1 MYILQGG
8 FRYIG
13 TDCRSLISCVKA
25 AGRCRKGVI
34 MMTQYQMF
42 FMYNYASSDYYR
54 TLEILSGMMQI
65 LRTKLE
71 QDQVAE
77 LIHDLAINSSD
88 GAYSKEFEHF
98 LCDVQDY
105 YGTGYENLKS
115 AFEKMEEA
123 NYVWPYKV

>member
-1 MYILQGG
+1 
-8 FRYIG
+8 
-13 TDCRSLISCVKA
+13 
-25 AGRCRKGVI
+25 

-42 FMYNYASSDYYR
+42 FMFNYASSDYYR

-65 LRTKLE
+65 LKTKLE
-71 QDQVAE
+71 QEQVAA

-88 GAYSKEFEHF
+88 EAYGKEFEHF

-105 YGTGYENLKS
+105 YGTGYENLNS

-123 NYVWPYKV
+123 HYVWPYQV

>member
-1 MYILQGG
+1 
-8 FRYIG
+8 
-13 TDCRSLISCVKA
+13 
-25 AGRCRKGVI
+25 
-34 MMTQYQMF
+34 MMTRYPMF
-42 FMYNYASSDYYR
+42 FMFNYASSDYYR

-71 QDQVAE
+71 QDHVAA

-88 GAYSKEFEHF
+88 EAYGKEFEHF

-115 AFEKMEEA
+115 AFEKMEDV

>member
-1 MYILQGG
+1 
-8 FRYIG
+8 
-13 TDCRSLISCVKA
+13 
-25 AGRCRKGVI
+25 
-34 MMTQYQMF
+34 MMTRYQMF
-42 FMYNYASSDYYR
+42 FMFNYASSDYYR

-71 QDQVAE
+71 QDQVAA

-88 GAYSKEFEHF
+88 EAYGKEFEHF

-115 AFEKMEEA
+115 AFEEMEEA

>member
-1 MYILQGG
+1 
-8 FRYIG
+8 
-13 TDCRSLISCVKA
+13 
-25 AGRCRKGVI
+25 
-34 MMTQYQMF
+34 MMTRYQMF
-42 FMYNYASSDYYR
+42 FMFNYASSDYYR

-71 QDQVAE
+71 QDQVAA

-88 GAYSKEFEHF
+88 EAYSKEFEHF

-105 YGTGYENLKS
+105 YGTSYENLKS

>member
-1 MYILQGG
+1 
-8 FRYIG
+8 
-13 TDCRSLISCVKA
+13 
-25 AGRCRKGVI
+25 
-34 MMTQYQMF
+34 MMTMYQMF
-42 FMYNYASSDYYR
+42 FMFNYGSSDYYR

-65 LRTKLE
+65 LPTRLE
-71 QDQVAE
+71 QDQVAA

-88 GAYSKEFEHF
+88 EAYSKEFEHF

-123 NYVWPYKV
+123 NYVWPYQV

>member
-1 MYILQGG
+1 
-8 FRYIG
+8 
-13 TDCRSLISCVKA
+13 
-25 AGRCRKGVI
+25 

-42 FMYNYASSDYYR
+42 FMFNYASSDYYR
-54 TLEILSGMMQI
+54 TIEIFAGMMPI

-88 GAYSKEFEHF
+88 EAYPKEFEHF

-105 YGTGYENLKS
+105 YGTGYNSLNS
-115 AFEKMEEA
+115 VFGKMEA
-123 NYVWPYKV
+123 AHYVWPYEV

>member
-1 MYILQGG
+1 
-8 FRYIG
+8 
-13 TDCRSLISCVKA
+13 
-25 AGRCRKGVI
+25 

-42 FMYNYASSDYYR
+42 FMFNYASSDYYR

-65 LRTKLE
+65 LKTKHE
-71 QDQVAE
+71 QEQVAS
-77 LIHDLAINSSD
+77 LIRDFAINSSD
-88 GAYSKEFEHF
+88 ETYSKEFEHF

-123 NYVWPYKV
+123 NYVWPYQV

>member
-1 MYILQGG
+1 
-8 FRYIG
+8 
-13 TDCRSLISCVKA
+13 
-25 AGRCRKGVI
+25 

-42 FMYNYASSDYYR
+42 FMFNYASSDYYR
-54 TLEILSGMMQI
+54 TIEIFSGMMPV

-88 GAYSKEFEHF
+88 EVYPKEFEHF

-105 YGTGYENLKS
+105 YGTGYNSLNS
-115 AFEKMEEA
+115 VFEKMEEV
-123 NYVWPYKV
+123 NYVWPYQV

>member
-1 MYILQGG
+1 
-8 FRYIG
+8 
-13 TDCRSLISCVKA
+13 
-25 AGRCRKGVI
+25 

-42 FMYNYASSDYYR
+42 FMFNYASSDDYR

-65 LRTKLE
+65 LKTKLE
-71 QDQVAE
+71 QEQVAA

-88 GAYSKEFEHF
+88 EAYPKELEHF

-105 YGTGYENLKS
+105 YGNGYENLKS

-123 NYVWPYKV
+123 NYVWPYQV